1 MLLQLAQLKEYQPIY
16 RAENKVFRSINL
28 SLQRKVVEK
37 NVANMLLKDSGSGAS
52 DGQMQSS
59 DEIRIA
65 QDLQTNVQRLIN
77 GRERFVDC

>member
-1 MLLQLAQLKEYQPIY
+1 
-16 RAENKVFRSINL
+16 
-28 SLQRKVVEK
+28 
-37 NVANMLLKDSGSGAS
+37 MLLKYSGSGAS